1 MIPVYLQ
8 ERTPACDYN
17 NAYSGLM
24 LFRHPLLVSMPRDH
38 LSGDAL
44 SHVLLYRLQGYV
56 TRPSSDDEDNDDE
69 EDIERVRTSPSLE
82 TWLGQPPDPGPEQ
95 AGPTSGVARGSR
107 APVDSSP
114 GPSHWPPENTTQ
126 HLFTLQTVNS
136 NGTSGRSNFNE
147 DTQAQP

>member
-82 TWLGQPPDPGPEQ
+82 TWLGAAPRPWAGAGWAHLWSRSQEPGPCGQLSWTISLAPREH
-95 AGPTSGVARGSR
+95 GT
-107 APVDSSP
+107 APVHP
-114 GPSHWPPENTTQ
+114 ANGE
-126 HLFTLQTVNS
+126 LQ
-136 NGTSGRSNFNE
+136 R
-147 DTQAQP
+147 DQRPLQL